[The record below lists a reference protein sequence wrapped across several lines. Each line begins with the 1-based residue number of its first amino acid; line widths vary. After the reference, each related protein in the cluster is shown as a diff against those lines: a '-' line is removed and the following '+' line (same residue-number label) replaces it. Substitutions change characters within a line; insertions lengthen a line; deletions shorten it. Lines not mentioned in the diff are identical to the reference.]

1 LFRKHDAFY
10 VPTLV
15 TYRALSAEGSKYGLP
30 ADSHR
35 KVSDVLEHGLRAL
48 EMAHRG
54 GSQHRLRVGPAWRLH
69 SHQLEEFSIRSE
81 VQPGID
87 VIRSATTAAARLTGL
102 EGKIGVV
109 APDAYADLLVI
120 DGDPLE
126 NIAALTNPAKYLK
139 LVMKAGEVFV
149 DTMED

>member
-1 LFRKHDAFY
+1 
-10 VPTLV
+10 
-15 TYRALSAEGSKYGLP
+15 
-30 ADSHR
+30 
-35 KVSDVLEHGLRAL
+35 
-48 EMAHRG
+48 M
-54 GSQHRLRVGPAWRLH
+54 H

-81 VQPGID
+81 VQPCID
-87 VIRSATTAAARLTGL
+87 VIRSATTAAARLAGL

-109 APDAYADLLVI
+109 APDAYADLIVI

-126 NIAALTNPAKYLK
+126 NIAVLTNPAKYLK